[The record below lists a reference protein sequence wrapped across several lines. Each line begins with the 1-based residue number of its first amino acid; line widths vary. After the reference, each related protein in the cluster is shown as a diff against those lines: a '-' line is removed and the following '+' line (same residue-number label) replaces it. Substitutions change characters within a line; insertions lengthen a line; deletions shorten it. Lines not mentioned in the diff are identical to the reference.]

1 MSRLWSPL
9 CDQFGIDYPIFGFA
23 HDVATVAAISNAGGY
38 GVYGATR
45 RFPEEIT
52 AELAEIRELVGDK
65 PFGVDLVLPPGMPEH
80 NSREAIEA
88 EIPQAHKD
96 FVEGLINQFNVPPAT
111 EPGMRTRFIRS
122 AEIEQA
128 QIQAVLES
136 SVNMFACGIGAPPA
150 VIEQAKARGKVTLA
164 LIGSPHHVPRA
175 VGAGVEYLVAQGY
188 DAGAH
193 TGPIGTYSLVPQI
206 VDAAGDVPVM
216 VAGGVATG
224 RHIAAALAMGA
235 QGVWMGT
242 AWLLSQEHQHH
253 MHPVNTRKL
262 IEAGSGDTVI
272 TRSES
277 GKTFRQVRTGWSQAW
292 EAEGAPEPL
301 KMPYQD
307 VLVGD
312 LLGAIEEHDIEPLI
326 HSGAGQ
332 SVGYFDEVRPVAQI
346 MQDLVAE
353 ATEVLAQQQKFVR
366 DA

>member
-1 MSRLWSPL
+1 MSRLWSPI
-9 CDQFGIDYPIFGFA
+9 CDQLGIETPIFGFA
-23 HDVATVAAISNAGGY
+23 HDVATVAAISRAGGY

-45 RFPEEIT
+45 RFPQEIRD
-52 AELAEIRELVGDK
+52 ELAEIRSLVGDK

-88 EIPQAHKD
+88 EIPQEHKD
-96 FVEGLINQFNVPPAT
+96 FVQSIIDRFDVPAAT
-111 EPGMRTRFIRS
+111 KPGMRTRFIRS
-122 AEIEQA
+122 SEIEA
-128 QIQAVLES
+128 EQIEAVLDS
-136 SVNMFACGIGAPPA
+136 SVNMFACGIGAPRLVVEA
-150 VIEQAKARGKVTLA
+150 AKAKGQTTLA
-164 LIGSPHHVPRA
+164 LIGSPHHVQRSID
-175 VGAGVEYLVAQGY
+175 AGVEIIVAQGY

-193 TGPIGTYSLVPQI
+193 TGTIGTFSLVPQI
-206 VDAAGDVPVM
+206 VEAAGDIPVL

-224 RHIAAALAMGA
+224 QHIAAALAMGA
-235 QGVWMGT
+235 QGVWLGT
-242 AWLLSQEHQHH
+242 AWLFSEEHQNH
-253 MHPVNTRKL
+253 MHPVNTKKL

-292 EAEGAPEPL
+292 EAENAPAPL

-332 SVGYFDEVRPVAQI
+332 SVGYFDEVRPVSAILQALRDDAIQAIRAQS
-346 MQDLVAE
+346 Q
-353 ATEVLAQQQKFVR
+353 FVR
-366 DA
+366 A

>member
-1 MSRLWSPL
+1 MATLWTPL
-9 CDQFGIDYPIFGFA
+9 CERLGITYPIFGFA
-23 HDVATVAAISNAGGY
+23 HDVATVAAITNAGGF

-52 AELAEIRELVGDK
+52 AELGAIRELVGDK

-80 NSREAIEA
+80 NSRAAIEA
-88 EIPQAHKD
+88 EIPEAHKA
-96 FVEGLINQFNVPPAT
+96 FVQGLIDKYQVPPAT

-122 AEIEQA
+122 TEIEQA
-128 QIQAVLES
+128 QLRAVLDS
-136 SVNMFACGIGAPPA
+136 DVDMFACGIGAPPEA
-150 VIEQAKARGKVTLA
+150 IAEAKQKGKTTLA
-164 LIGSPHHVPRA
+164 LIGSPHHVQRSIH
-175 VGAGVEYLVAQGY
+175 AGVEILVAQGY

-206 VDAAGDVPVM
+206 VDASGDIPVL

-242 AWLLSQEHQHH
+242 AWLLSEEHQGH

-262 IEAGSGDTVI
+262 IEAGSADTVI

-277 GKTFRQVRTGWSQAW
+277 GKTFRQVRTAWSQEW
-292 EAEGAPEPL
+292 EAGAAPAPL

-312 LLGAIEEHDIEPLI
+312 LLGAIEEHNIEPLI

-332 SVGYFDEVRPVAQI
+332 SVGYFDEVKPVRQI
-346 MQDLVAE
+346 MDELVGE
-353 ATEVLAQQQKFVR
+353 ASETLARQLSYLR
-366 DA
+366 T

>member
-1 MSRLWSPL
+1 MQKVWTPL
-9 CDQFGIDYPIFGFA
+9 CQQLGIDYPIFGFA
-23 HDVATVAAISNAGGY
+23 HDIATVAAITNAGGY

-45 RFPEEIT
+45 RFPD
-52 AELAEIRELVGDK
+52 EIREELALIRSLVGDK

-88 EIPQAHKD
+88 EISEEHKN
-96 FVEGLINQFNVPPAT
+96 FVSGLIEKYQVPPASG
-111 EPGMRTRFIRS
+111 PGMRTRFIRS
-122 AEIEQA
+122 SEIEEA

-136 SVNMFACGIGAPPA
+136 SVNMFACGIGAPPE
-150 VIEQAKARGKVTLA
+150 VLRRAKALGKTTLA
-164 LIGSPHHVPRA
+164 LIGSPHHVQRA
-175 VGAGVEYLVAQGY
+175 VAAGVDMLVAQGY

-206 VDAAGDVPVM
+206 VDAAGDVPVL

-224 RHIAAALAMGA
+224 RHVAAGLAMGA
-235 QGVWMGT
+235 AGVWIGT
-242 AWLLSQEHQHH
+242 AWLLSEEHQGH
-253 MHPVNTRKL
+253 MHPVNTEKL
-262 IEAGSGDTVI
+262 KAAGSGDTVI

-277 GKTFRQVRTGWSQAW
+277 GKTFRQVRSSWSQEW
-292 EAEGAPEPL
+292 ESEDAPKPL

-332 SVGYFDEVRPVAQI
+332 SIGYFDEVRTVQVI
-346 MQDLVAE
+346 MDDLVEE
-353 ATEVLAQQQKFVR
+353 ASAVLRLQASFLK
-366 DA
+366 